1 VVVSLGADVGVVL
14 SMLNN
19 ASRGV
24 WGMVGIDS
32 SGCMVG
38 PDDVVCAD
46 TGSSVSSEMPK
57 SRNWFSIISEDFVN
71 ALNGVSMYK
80 SVSTYGADMCI

>member
-1 VVVSLGADVGVVL
+1 MVVSLGADVGVVL
-14 SMLNN
+14 SMLNV
-19 ASRGV
+19 SRGD
-24 WGMVGIDS
+24 WGMVGIVS

>member
-14 SMLNN
+14 SMLNV
-19 ASRGV
+19 SRGD
-24 WGMVGIDS
+24 WGMVGIVS